1 MRRFIFIT
9 GPSGSGKSAVG
20 KILSQKLGYEFLD
33 TDEIIKQISGKE
45 IKDIFLQDGEDYFR
59 FLEAKVIRDVVQKEE
74 GNFVV
79 SLGGGAVI
87 NPQNLHT
94 IRNNGIVINL
104 LGKPEKL
111 FERIKGSREERPLLK
126 GDSPEERLKQLIL
139 QREKWYK
146 INDFY
151 IDTTEKTPDEVVEEM
166 LNFLKLTH
174 LVDFVRVNLAERS
187 YDIVV
192 GYKIFDN
199 SEVLDYL
206 SAKLKRIF
214 PQARK
219 TAILSF
225 HSIKDVMYSDEKRV
239 GEVILDFLSKLGLET
254 FELNLPEGENTKDVF
269 YAIYSWNYFSDLDIK
284 KSDFL
289 TLLGGGVIGD
299 LGGFIAACWLRGIG
313 YINIPTTLLS
323 QVDSA
328 IGGKTGVNTLKA
340 KNMIGV
346 IYQPSI
352 VISDIKFVETLP
364 DLEFLSGMGE
374 VIKYALSLSYELYE
388 FLLKN
393 KESILRRE
401 PEHLKNVVSLSSSLK
416 AKIVSEDEK
425 EETGLRMI
433 LNAGHTI
440 GHAIESSL
448 GFSIPHGLAVVLGL
462 IAESKI
468 SSDISGNSKVY
479 DAAKQIFYEFFS
491 GVDWSKFK
499 KNIDRQKFFSSM
511 KLDKKTRGNKLKFPV
526 IVDVGK
532 TEIYD
537 IEIDE
542 FQKLSEY
549 ALEDIEKL

>member
-1 MRRFIFIT
+1 MKRFIFIT
-9 GPSGSGKSAVG
+9 GPSGSGKTTVG
-20 KILSQKLGYEFLD
+20 KILAQKLGYEFLD
-33 TDEIIKQISGKE
+33 TDEIIKQITGKE
-45 IKDIFLQDGEDYFR
+45 IKDIFLQDGEEYFR
-59 FLEAKVIRDVVQKEE
+59 FLETKVIREVVQKE

-79 SLGGGAVI
+79 SLGGGAIV

-94 IRNNGIVINL
+94 IRNNGLVINL

-111 FERIKGSREERPLLK
+111 SERIKGNLEERPLLK
-126 GDSPEERLKQLIL
+126 GSSPEEKLKQLIS

-151 IDTTEKTPDEVVEEM
+151 VDTTEKNPYEVAEEI
-166 LNFLKLTH
+166 LNFLKLTS

-187 YDIVV
+187 YDIIV
-192 GYKIFDN
+192 GYKIFD
-199 SEVLDYL
+199 SLDVLNYL

-219 TAILSF
+219 TVILSF
-225 HSIKDVMYSDEKRV
+225 NSIKDLMYSDERRT
-239 GEVILDFLSKLGLET
+239 GEAILDFLSKLGFET
-254 FELNLPEGENTKDVF
+254 FELNLPEGESTKDVF
-269 YAIYSWNYFSDLDIK
+269 YAIYTWNYFSDLDIK

-289 TLLGGGVIGD
+289 SLLGGGVIGD

-323 QVDSA
+323 QVDSS

-340 KNMIGV
+340 KNIIGV
-346 IYQPSI
+346 IYQPSA

-393 KESILRRE
+393 KQNILKRD
-401 PEHLKNVVSLSSSLK
+401 PEHLKNIVSLSSSLK

-425 EETGLRMI
+425 EESGLRMI
-433 LNAGHTI
+433 LNTGHTI

-448 GFSIPHGLAVVLGL
+448 GFSIPHGLAVALGL
-462 IAESKI
+462 VAESKI
-468 SSDISGNSKVY
+468 SFAISGNSKVY
-479 DAAKQIFYEFFS
+479 DAAKQIFNEFFS
-491 GVDWSKFK
+491 GVDWSNFK

-526 IVDVGK
+526 LVDVGK

-549 ALEDIEKL
+549 ALEDLEKL

>member
-1 MRRFIFIT
+1 MSQENKRKETGKAGKFIMNSVSFLFFKSSNLRQILLIT
-9 GPSGSGKSAVG
+9 S
-20 KILSQKLGYEFLD
+20 
-33 TDEIIKQISGKE
+33 ISL
-45 IKDIFLQDGEDYFR
+45 IPL
-59 FLEAKVIRDVVQKEE
+59 
-74 GNFVV
+74 FVSV
-79 SLGGGAVI
+79 
-87 NPQNLHT
+87 
-94 IRNNGIVINL
+94 
-104 LGKPEKL
+104 
-111 FERIKGSREERPLLK
+111 
-126 GDSPEERLKQLIL
+126 
-139 QREKWYK
+139 
-146 INDFY
+146 
-151 IDTTEKTPDEVVEEM
+151 
-166 LNFLKLTH
+166 
-174 LVDFVRVNLAERS
+174 
-187 YDIVV
+187 
-192 GYKIFDN
+192 
-199 SEVLDYL
+199 
-206 SAKLKRIF
+206 
-214 PQARK
+214 
-219 TAILSF
+219 
-225 HSIKDVMYSDEKRV
+225 
-239 GEVILDFLSKLGLET
+239 
-254 FELNLPEGENTKDVF
+254 
-269 YAIYSWNYFSDLDIK
+269 
-284 KSDFL
+284 
-289 TLLGGGVIGD
+289 
-299 LGGFIAACWLRGIG
+299 
-313 YINIPTTLLS
+313 
-323 QVDSA
+323 
-328 IGGKTGVNTLKA
+328 

-374 VIKYALSLSYELYE
+374 IIKYALSLSCELYE

-393 KESILRRE
+393 KESILKRE
-401 PEHLKNVVSLSSSLK
+401 PEHLKKVVSLSSSLK

-448 GFSIPHGLAVVLGL
+448 GFSIPHGFAVALGL

-468 SSDISGNSKVY
+468 SSAILGNSKVY

-491 GVDWSKFK
+491 GVDWSRFK